1 MKGLIILA
9 LKYTRV
15 PTDTFEHLQLNAGIL
30 VDEFAPATGVIGNIL
45 GATTGGIQ
53 FSTNPEY
60 TDFGED
66 IDNVPNNTKELKHLV
81 AFDPSMS
88 GTFLTCTPAVAKMLL
103 GAADVDGTDT
113 TKVVPRAELLSTDFE
128 DVWWIGDYSD
138 KNTGEGA
145 GFLAVHLID
154 ALNTS
159 GFQIQS
165 GKDAK
170 GQMSF
175 EFHGHYSLEDQET
188 VPFEIYCKAGT
199 GSGTLAS
206 ITVSSAAG
214 TASGDTKLTITE
226 YTPAGSESYV
236 YKVASGSAPTIS
248 YLAIPDY
255 SWTPWDGTS
264 DITAA
269 TNSKITV
276 VSVNGNGQAIASGNT
291 TVTAHA

>member
-1 MKGLIILA
+1 M
-9 LKYTRV
+9 LKYTKV
-15 PTDTFEHLQLNAGIL
+15 PIDTFEKLQLNAGIL
-30 VDEFAPATGVIGNIL
+30 VTDFNPATGVIGTIL
-45 GATTGGIQ
+45 GATTGGIS
-53 FSTNPEY
+53 FASNPEY

-66 IDNVPNNTKELKHLV
+66 IDNVPNNTMELKHLV
-81 AFDPSMS
+81 AFDPTMS
-88 GTFLTCTPAVAKMLL
+88 GTFLTCSPNMVKSLA
-103 GAADVDGTDT
+103 GAADVDADDT
-113 TKVVPRAELLSTDFE
+113 TKVIPRAELLTTDFS
-128 DVWWIGDYSD
+128 DVWWIGDYSNV
-138 KNTGEGA
+138 NTGEGA
-145 GFLAVHLID
+145 GFLAIHLMNV
-154 ALNTS
+154 LNTS
-159 GFQIQS
+159 GFAIQS
-165 GKDAK
+165 SKDAK
-170 GQMSF
+170 GTMSF
-175 EFHGHYSLEDQET
+175 EYHGHYSIEDQET
-188 VPFEIYCKAGT
+188 VPFEIYCKSGT

-214 TASGDTKLTITE
+214 TASGDTKLTITG

-255 SWTPWDGTS
+255 SWAPWNGTS